1 MRWHVG
7 GCEQGCREWN
17 LFATGKTFFA
27 DCFLSLHANTSTLA
41 LHTHTC
47 SCHWLKSK
55 CECNCLNSINSMPR
69 CSPCFSSLLSARQT
83 GQRLHLLAGDSQ
95 MNCELLHVVTGLPNS
110 TCLWQMCPTYGAL
123 VILLKGNRE
132 NTPLL
137 WHEVWL
143 NIAMFPSTVF
153 SIPYLCLRYLKVK
166 RTINGTKEIPA
177 TAILHSHY

>member
-1 MRWHVG
+1 MLNWLSINKLFRSISLPQPNRWQTVCVCLCVQMRWHVG
-7 GCEQGCREWN
+7 GCEQGCSEWN

-95 MNCELLHVVTGLPNS
+95 MNCCMLWRDFPIQRVCDKCVLLTG
-110 TCLWQMCPTYGAL
+110 
-123 VILLKGNRE
+123 R
-132 NTPLL
+132 
-137 WHEVWL
+137 
-143 NIAMFPSTVF
+143 
-153 SIPYLCLRYLKVK
+153 
-166 RTINGTKEIPA
+166 
-177 TAILHSHY
+177 